1 MKEKS
6 IFYIIL
12 FAAILCTI
20 LLATFD
26 YNGNR
31 GSNPFLG
38 TPEQSSLDPTQN
50 IHQGAAISNATLP
63 PVKTEVKDAVSP
75 EEPLL
80 VVIDAGHGGIDP
92 GCVDNGLKEKD
103 IVLDIALKLNEILKK
118 SDIAT
123 YMIREGDDFVDHE
136 ERIEIANDKNAALF
150 LSIHCDWFEDKSVNG
165 TQTLYMP
172 SRALKK
178 GKLIEID
185 YALTIQEELMNSLKT
200 NDRGINDR
208 SDLAVLSSA
217 KMPSVIVEL
226 GFLSSEKDVVFLKS
240 SDFREK
246 TAEALARGI
255 QKSLLKINGE
265 E

>member
-1 MKEKS
+1 MKEKN
-6 IFYIIL
+6 IFYTIL
-12 FAAILCTI
+12 FAAILCAI
-20 LLATFD
+20 FLATFD

-31 GSNPFLG
+31 GSNLSLSP
-38 TPEQSSLDPTQN
+38 TEQASSNPTQN

-63 PVKTEVKDAVSP
+63 PVNTDVKGAVS
-75 EEPLL
+75 EEETLL

-92 GCVDNGLKEKD
+92 GSIDNGLKEKD
-103 IVLDIALKLNEILKK
+103 IVLDIALKLYDLLDKNSI
-118 SDIAT
+118 ST
-123 YMIREGDDFVDHE
+123 YMIREGDDFVNHE

-150 LSIHCDWFEDKSVNG
+150 ISIHCDWFEDKSVNG

-185 YALTIQEELMNSLKT
+185 YARTIQEELMDSLET

-208 SDLAVLSSA
+208 SDLAVLSGA

-226 GFLSSEKDVVFLKS
+226 GFLSSEKDVAFLKS

-246 TAEALARGI
+246 TAEALAKGI
-255 QKSLLKINGE
+255 QKSLLKIKGE